1 MRIVDNRIPT
11 QLILDGAVTLPKL
24 PDGVLTADASGR
36 AKMADGFINNAK
48 VASDAN
54 VAATKLQTVW
64 IAPLLESEGGAAI
77 ADPGT
82 AYAEAGVLARCRG
95 KIDFS
100 LLKVSSARVVVSGI
114 GNEAGAGKG
123 VEIYNVTDAVS
134 VCVVTWD
141 GNAQQD
147 ALAGSWTAFTPAAEK
162 VLAVRVKGSSATE
175 DITLQSVTLQLK

>member
-1 MRIVDNRIPT
+1 VRKMRIVDGRVPNL
-11 QLILDGAVTLPKL
+11 LILDGAIT
-24 PDGVLTADASGR
+24 
-36 AKMADGFINNAK
+36 NAK

-64 IAPLLESEGGAAI
+64 TTPLLENEGGATLV
-77 ADPGT
+77 DPGT
-82 AYAEAGVLARCRG
+82 AYAEAGVLARCRA

-100 LLKVSSARVVVSGI
+100 LLKVSSVRVVVSGI

-123 VEIYNVTDAVS
+123 VEIYNVTDGAS

-147 ALAGSWTAFTPAAEK
+147 GLAGSWTAFTPTAEK

-175 DITLQSVTLQLK
+175 DITLHSVTLQLK